1 MEESLKSMAMRLL
14 GRREYTRRELGKKL
28 LLKGSDAQE
37 VDKLLGDLECK
48 GWLDDRRYVEAYI
61 RSKRQRFGTRK
72 ILQDLESKGVAK
84 SIILEY
90 REEVLEGDLNAAK
103 LVWAKKYSVKP
114 DGPAAWAKQ
123 ARFLVNR
130 GFDQS
135 TIRAVLSDLNCAVD
149 QDDRYL

>member
-1 MEESLKSMAMRLL
+1 MAMRLL
-14 GRREYTRRELGKKL
+14 GRREYTRLELGKKL
-28 LLKGSDAQE
+28 LLKGSNAQE
-37 VDKLLGDLECK
+37 VDELLGDLECK

-114 DGPAAWAKQ
+114 EGPATWAKQ

>member
-28 LLKGSDAQE
+28 LLKGSNAQE
-37 VDKLLGDLECK
+37 VEELLGDLECK

-61 RSKRQRFGTRK
+61 RTKRQRFGMRK
-72 ILQDLESKGVAK
+72 IFQDLESKGVAK
-84 SIILEY
+84 STILEY

-135 TIRAVLSDLNCAVD
+135 TVRAVLSDPNCALD

>member
-1 MEESLKSMAMRLL
+1 MAMRLL
-14 GRREYTRRELGKKL
+14 GRREYTRLELGKKL
-28 LLKGSDAQE
+28 LLKGSNAQE
-37 VDKLLGDLECK
+37 VDELLGDLECK

-72 ILQDLESKGVAK
+72 IFQDLESKGVAK
-84 SIILEY
+84 SIILQY

-114 DGPAAWAKQ
+114 EGPATWAKQ

-135 TIRAVLSDLNCAVD
+135 TIRAVLSDPNCAVD

>member
-28 LLKGSDAQE
+28 LLKGSNAQE
-37 VDKLLGDLECK
+37 VDELLGDLECK

-103 LVWAKKYSVKP
+103 LVWAKKYSAKP
-114 DGPAAWAKQ
+114 EGPATWAKQ

>member
-28 LLKGSDAQE
+28 LLKGSNAQE
-37 VDKLLGDLECK
+37 VDELLGDLECK

-90 REEVLEGDLNAAK
+90 RKEVLEGDLNAAK

-114 DGPAAWAKQ
+114 EGPATWAKQ

>member
-14 GRREYTRRELGKKL
+14 GRREYTRLELGKKL
-28 LLKGSDAQE
+28 LLKGSNAQE
-37 VDKLLGDLECK
+37 VDELLGDLECK

-72 ILQDLESKGVAK
+72 IFQDLESKGVAK
-84 SIILEY
+84 SIILQY

-114 DGPAAWAKQ
+114 EGPATWAKQ

-135 TIRAVLSDLNCAVD
+135 TIRAVLSDPNCAVD

>member
-14 GRREYTRRELGKKL
+14 GRREYTRLELGKKL
-28 LLKGSDAQE
+28 LLKGSNAQE
-37 VDKLLGDLECK
+37 VDELLGDLECK

-114 DGPAAWAKQ
+114 EGPATWAKQ

>member
-1 MEESLKSMAMRLL
+1 MRLL
-14 GRREYTRRELGKKL
+14 GRREYTRLELGKKL
-28 LLKGSDAQE
+28 LLKGSNAQE
-37 VDKLLGDLECK
+37 VDELLGDLECK

-72 ILQDLESKGVAK
+72 IFQDLESKGVAK
-84 SIILEY
+84 SIILQY

-114 DGPAAWAKQ
+114 EGPATWAKQ

-135 TIRAVLSDLNCAVD
+135 TIRAVLSDPNCAVD

>member
-1 MEESLKSMAMRLL
+1 LEESLKSMAMRLL
-14 GRREYTRRELGKKL
+14 GRREYTRLELGKKL
-28 LLKGSDAQE
+28 LLKGSNAQE
-37 VDKLLGDLECK
+37 VDELLGDLECK

-114 DGPAAWAKQ
+114 EGPATWAKQ

>member
-1 MEESLKSMAMRLL
+1 LEESLKSMAMRLL
-14 GRREYTRRELGKKL
+14 GRREYTRLELGKKL
-28 LLKGSDAQE
+28 LLKGSNAQE
-37 VDKLLGDLECK
+37 VDELLGDLECK

-114 DGPAAWAKQ
+114 EGPATWAKQ

-130 GFDQS
+130 GFDQN

>member
-1 MEESLKSMAMRLL
+1 MAMRLL

-28 LLKGSDAQE
+28 LLKGSNAQE
-37 VDKLLGDLECK
+37 VDELLGDLECK

-114 DGPAAWAKQ
+114 EGPATWAKQ

>member
-28 LLKGSDAQE
+28 LLKGSNAQE
-37 VDKLLGDLECK
+37 VEELLGDLECK

-90 REEVLEGDLNAAK
+90 RKEVLEGDLNAAK

-114 DGPAAWAKQ
+114 EGPATWAKQ

>member
-28 LLKGSDAQE
+28 LLKGSNAQE
-37 VDKLLGDLECK
+37 VDELLGDLECK

-114 DGPAAWAKQ
+114 EGPATWAKQ

>member
-1 MEESLKSMAMRLL
+1 MEESLKSTAMRLL
-14 GRREYTRRELGKKL
+14 GRREYTRLELGKKL
-28 LLKGSDAQE
+28 LLKGSNAQE
-37 VDKLLGDLECK
+37 VDELLGDLECK

-114 DGPAAWAKQ
+114 EGPATWAKQ

>member
-14 GRREYTRRELGKKL
+14 GRREYTRQELGKKL
-28 LLKGSDAQE
+28 LLKGSNTQE
-37 VDKLLGDLECK
+37 VEELLSDLECK

-135 TIRAVLSDLNCAVD
+135 TVRAVLSDPNCALD
-149 QDDRYL
+149 QDDRFL

>member
-1 MEESLKSMAMRLL
+1 MAMRLL

-28 LLKGSDAQE
+28 LLKGSNTQE
-37 VDKLLGDLECK
+37 VEELLSDLECK